1 MGTGNSKPSTDIN
14 SPAKYY
20 DAIAVHYILTQNFK
34 DLNALTTTKGC
45 NKLVILT
52 EKVLKKFLTTK
63 NIKYLAQRIKNG
75 TVTNNMKEENLTFIK
90 PPVIKEN
97 PKRDIT
103 GYRYKNEDGSEGMH
117 YGGDNKI
124 SLKGEKT
131 KPHEMDVKNK
141 DNKERMCKG
150 IAKFYVRIAHIYAAM
165 MKSVNPIY
173 KYNTPDGKEHEKS
186 LLNRDK
192 IPDNAKNVTLSEINL
207 CNRRINALT
216 TQQGDANKITVST
229 SCSINKK
236 STKQHFS
243 QEQNTPFNDPSEW
256 GNIKVT
262 SKTLGEEPG
271 IKDLFDLYKD
281 KYIYLTGKWGISKE
295 GHRKI
300 QKDTKTFYKAFTGK
314 SDKEYN
320 EWNPTKSNPA
330 EMKTFKDIVLV
341 DYHNQQECQKEGEGW
356 RRKYTGDSSEP
367 LFAKYADNL
376 QKMLKNAGSR
386 QEKLL
391 KQLDKIFDWFDK
403 DDDYSADKPLASNN
417 KYLGLKKDLTDKK
430 LDKIVIDVR
439 DILVEIYLGCEREYK
454 VGLQLFEA
462 IVTSKTLERDAKRN
476 MDLES
481 KRERSL
487 ASDQDDTEIKKLIGD
502 EITNTVKE
510 NVTEPVME
518 GMEGSDKKK
527 SKGFFGF

>member
-1 MGTGNSKPSTDIN
+1 MGNGNSKPSTDIK

-52 EKVLKKFLTTK
+52 EKVLKKFLSTK

-75 TVTNNMKEENLTFIK
+75 NVTNNMNEEKLTYIK
-90 PPVIKEN
+90 PPVIKET

-103 GYRYKNEDGSEGMH
+103 GYRYKNEDGSEGTH
-117 YGGDNKI
+117 YAGSGTTI
-124 SLKGEKT
+124 SLKGERT
-131 KPHEMDVKNK
+131 KSNDLDVKDR

-192 IPDNAKNVTLSEINL
+192 IPQNAKNVTLSEINL

-216 TQQGDANKITVST
+216 TPQGDSNKISVST

-236 STKQHFS
+236 STKQKFS
-243 QEQNTPFNDPSEW
+243 HEQNTPFNDPQGW
-256 GNIKVT
+256 GETNVT

-295 GHRKI
+295 GYRKI

-314 SDKEYN
+314 TDKEYN
-320 EWNPTKSNPA
+320 KWNPNKQNLE

-341 DYHNQQECQKEGEGW
+341 DYHNQSECQKEGEGW
-356 RRKYTGDSSEP
+356 RRKYVGDSTEP

-376 QKMLKNAGSR
+376 QKMLKNAETR
-386 QEKLL
+386 QAKLL
-391 KQLDKIFDWFDK
+391 GQLDKIFDWFEK
-403 DDDYSADKPLASNN
+403 DDEYSADKPLASNN

-462 IVTSKTLERDAKRN
+462 IVTSKTLERDSKRN

-481 KRERSL
+481 NRERSL
-487 ASDQDDTEIKKLIGD
+487 GSDQDDSEIKKLIGD
-502 EITNTVKE
+502 EITNSVKE
-510 NVTEPVME
+510 NITEPVME
-518 GMEGSDKKK
+518 GMGGESKKA
-527 SKGFFGF
+527 KGWFS